1 MMHVILTILKIIG
14 IILLVLLA
22 ILLTVFLLLL
32 FVPMRYRLHVR
43 KQKDL
48 LEIDGRMTWLLHL
61 IRADLN
67 VKQMH
72 GKAVIRAAGFKL
84 KTLYFLKKEE
94 DTDSTTAES
103 TAPNVASEE
112 TASESEVPKPASEET
127 IADSTAP
134 KAASEETIADSTA
147 SKAASEETIADS
159 TAPKAA
165 SEEPTSKNTASKAA
179 SEEPA
184 AESTAPKA
192 VSGKKTAENTKPK
205 TKPGLLGRMMNLAA
219 RILNKVLGLILQIPQ
234 LPAEVYDKIDSIQD
248 QLCRKYDALQKKAD
262 PFLSIEAEHMLGKG
276 IRYLRYLIRGYAPRK
291 ITGYIRFGTGSP
303 DLTGEL
309 TGLLYVLLPEAGTG
323 YDIEPDF
330 YELVLD
336 TDTLAT
342 GQIRAYR
349 LIWVGIR
356 LILDKEFR
364 TLLRQIRGKD
374 KNKTSHRGPGGLRKK
389 AASQLAK
396 SGVEE
401 AA

>member
-61 IRADLN
+61 IRADLT

-127 IADSTAP
+127 IADSTA
-134 KAASEETIADSTA
+134 

-165 SEEPTSKNTASKAA
+165 AEEPTSKNTAPKAA

-184 AESTAPKA
+184 SENTAPKA
-192 VSGKKTAENTKPK
+192 ASGKKTADNTKSK
-205 TKPGLLGRMMNLAA
+205 TKPGLLGRMMNLIA

>member
-1 MMHVILTILKIIG
+1 MYAIIATGGKQYKVSEGDIIDIEKIEGENGTEVTFDKVICIG
-14 IILLVLLA
+14 GDTMKVGA
-22 ILLTVFLLLL
+22 DVAAATVTGT
-32 FVPMRYRLHVR
+32 VMD
-43 KQKDL
+43 Q
-48 LEIDGRMTWLLHL
+48 
-61 IRADLN
+61 
-67 VKQMH
+67 
-72 GKAVIRAAGFKL
+72 GK
-84 KTLYFLKKEE
+84 
-94 DTDSTTAES
+94 
-103 TAPNVASEE
+103 
-112 TASESEVPKPASEET
+112 
-127 IADSTAP
+127 
-134 KAASEETIADSTA
+134 
-147 SKAASEETIADS
+147 
-159 TAPKAA
+159 
-165 SEEPTSKNTASKAA
+165 
-179 SEEPA
+179 
-184 AESTAPKA
+184 
-192 VSGKKTAENTKPK
+192 GKK
-205 TKPGLLGRMMNLAA
+205 
-219 RILNKVLGLILQIPQ
+219 VV
-234 LPAEVYDKIDSIQD
+234 VYHYKRKSGYHKKNGHRQAYTRVKIDSIQD

>member
-61 IRADLN
+61 IRADLT

-103 TAPNVASEE
+103 TNPNVASEE

-134 KAASEETIADSTA
+134 KAASEETIAD
-147 SKAASEETIADS
+147 
-159 TAPKAA
+159 
-165 SEEPTSKNTASKAA
+165 
-179 SEEPA
+179 
-184 AESTAPKA
+184 
-192 VSGKKTAENTKPK
+192 NTKSK

-291 ITGYIRFGTGSP
+291 NTGYIRFGTGSP

>member
-103 TAPNVASEE
+103 TTPNVASEE

-134 KAASEETIADSTA
+134 KAASEETIAD
-147 SKAASEETIADS
+147 
-159 TAPKAA
+159 
-165 SEEPTSKNTASKAA
+165 
-179 SEEPA
+179 
-184 AESTAPKA
+184 
-192 VSGKKTAENTKPK
+192 NTKSK
-205 TKPGLLGRMMNLAA
+205 TKPGLLGRMMNLIA

>member
-103 TAPNVASEE
+103 TNPNVASEE

-134 KAASEETIADSTA
+134 KAASEETIAD
-147 SKAASEETIADS
+147 
-159 TAPKAA
+159 
-165 SEEPTSKNTASKAA
+165 
-179 SEEPA
+179 
-184 AESTAPKA
+184 
-192 VSGKKTAENTKPK
+192 NTKSK

>member
-61 IRADLN
+61 IRADLT

-127 IADSTAP
+127 IADSTA
-134 KAASEETIADSTA
+134 

-165 SEEPTSKNTASKAA
+165 AEEPASENTAPNAA

-184 AESTAPKA
+184 AESTAPNATAEEPVAESTAPKA

>member
-61 IRADLN
+61 IRADLT

-134 KAASEETIADSTA
+134 KAASEETIAD
-147 SKAASEETIADS
+147 
-159 TAPKAA
+159 
-165 SEEPTSKNTASKAA
+165 
-179 SEEPA
+179 
-184 AESTAPKA
+184 
-192 VSGKKTAENTKPK
+192 NTKSK
-205 TKPGLLGRMMNLAA
+205 TKPGLLGRMMNLIA
-219 RILNKVLGLILQIPQ
+219 RILNKVLGLILPIPQ

>member
-61 IRADLN
+61 IRADLT

-134 KAASEETIADSTA
+134 KAASEEPASENTA
-147 SKAASEETIADS
+147 QKAASGKKIAD
-159 TAPKAA
+159 
-165 SEEPTSKNTASKAA
+165 
-179 SEEPA
+179 
-184 AESTAPKA
+184 
-192 VSGKKTAENTKPK
+192 NTKSK
-205 TKPGLLGRMMNLAA
+205 TKPGLLGRMMNLIA

>member
-61 IRADLN
+61 IRADLT

-134 KAASEETIADSTA
+134 KAASEETIAD
-147 SKAASEETIADS
+147 
-159 TAPKAA
+159 
-165 SEEPTSKNTASKAA
+165 
-179 SEEPA
+179 
-184 AESTAPKA
+184 
-192 VSGKKTAENTKPK
+192 NTKSK
-205 TKPGLLGRMMNLAA
+205 TKPGLLGRMMNLIA

-349 LIWVGIR
+349 LIWVGIH

>member
-134 KAASEETIADSTA
+134 KAAAEEP
-147 SKAASEETIADS
+147 ASEN

-165 SEEPTSKNTASKAA
+165 S
-179 SEEPA
+179 
-184 AESTAPKA
+184 
-192 VSGKKTAENTKPK
+192 GKKIADNTKSK
-205 TKPGLLGRMMNLAA
+205 TKPGLLGRMMNLIA

>member
-61 IRADLN
+61 IRADLT

-94 DTDSTTAES
+94 DTDSTTADS

-127 IADSTAP
+127 IADSTA
-134 KAASEETIADSTA
+134 
-147 SKAASEETIADS
+147 SKAASEETIAD
-159 TAPKAA
+159 
-165 SEEPTSKNTASKAA
+165 
-179 SEEPA
+179 
-184 AESTAPKA
+184 
-192 VSGKKTAENTKPK
+192 NTKSK
-205 TKPGLLGRMMNLAA
+205 TKPGLLGRMMNLIA

>member
-134 KAASEETIADSTA
+134 KAASEETIAD
-147 SKAASEETIADS
+147 
-159 TAPKAA
+159 
-165 SEEPTSKNTASKAA
+165 
-179 SEEPA
+179 
-184 AESTAPKA
+184 
-192 VSGKKTAENTKPK
+192 NTKSK
-205 TKPGLLGRMMNLAA
+205 TKPGFLGRMMNLIA

>member
-103 TAPNVASEE
+103 TNPNVASEE

-134 KAASEETIADSTA
+134 KAASEETIAD
-147 SKAASEETIADS
+147 
-159 TAPKAA
+159 
-165 SEEPTSKNTASKAA
+165 
-179 SEEPA
+179 
-184 AESTAPKA
+184 
-192 VSGKKTAENTKPK
+192 NTKSK
-205 TKPGLLGRMMNLAA
+205 TKPGLLGRMMNLIA

>member
-61 IRADLN
+61 IRADLT

-94 DTDSTTAES
+94 DTDSTTADS

-134 KAASEETIADSTA
+134 KAASEETIAD
-147 SKAASEETIADS
+147 
-159 TAPKAA
+159 
-165 SEEPTSKNTASKAA
+165 
-179 SEEPA
+179 
-184 AESTAPKA
+184 
-192 VSGKKTAENTKPK
+192 NTKSK
-205 TKPGLLGRMMNLAA
+205 TKPGLLGRMMNLIA

>member
-61 IRADLN
+61 IRADLT

-134 KAASEETIADSTA
+134 KAAAEEPT
-147 SKAASEETIADS
+147 SKN

-165 SEEPTSKNTASKAA
+165 SEEPA
-179 SEEPA
+179 SEN
-184 AESTAPKA
+184 TAPKA
-192 VSGKKTAENTKPK
+192 ASGKKTAENTKPK

-349 LIWVGIR
+349 LVWVGIR

>member
-22 ILLTVFLLLL
+22 ILHTVFLLLL

-134 KAASEETIADSTA
+134 KAASEETIAD
-147 SKAASEETIADS
+147 
-159 TAPKAA
+159 
-165 SEEPTSKNTASKAA
+165 
-179 SEEPA
+179 
-184 AESTAPKA
+184 
-192 VSGKKTAENTKPK
+192 NTKSK
-205 TKPGLLGRMMNLAA
+205 TKPGLLGRMMNLIA

>member
-61 IRADLN
+61 IRADLT

-112 TASESEVPKPASEET
+112 T
-127 IADSTAP
+127 
-134 KAASEETIADSTA
+134 IADSTA
-147 SKAASEETIADS
+147 SKAAAEETIANS
-159 TAPKAA
+159 TAPKAAAEEPTSKNTAPKAA
-165 SEEPTSKNTASKAA
+165 SEEPA
-179 SEEPA
+179 SEN
-184 AESTAPKA
+184 TAPKA
-192 VSGKKTAENTKPK
+192 ASGKKIADNTKSK

-248 QLCRKYDALQKKAD
+248 QLCKKYDALQKKAD

>member
-103 TAPNVASEE
+103 TTPNVASEE

-134 KAASEETIADSTA
+134 KAASEETIAD
-147 SKAASEETIADS
+147 
-159 TAPKAA
+159 
-165 SEEPTSKNTASKAA
+165 
-179 SEEPA
+179 
-184 AESTAPKA
+184 
-192 VSGKKTAENTKPK
+192 NTKSK
-205 TKPGLLGRMMNLAA
+205 TKPGFLGRMMNLIA

>member
-112 TASESEVPKPASEET
+112 T
-127 IADSTAP
+127 IAD
-134 KAASEETIADSTA
+134 
-147 SKAASEETIADS
+147 
-159 TAPKAA
+159 
-165 SEEPTSKNTASKAA
+165 
-179 SEEPA
+179 
-184 AESTAPKA
+184 
-192 VSGKKTAENTKPK
+192 NTKSK
-205 TKPGLLGRMMNLAA
+205 TKPGLLGRMMNLIA

>member
-61 IRADLN
+61 IRADLT

-94 DTDSTTAES
+94 DTDRTTAES

-127 IADSTAP
+127 IADSTA
-134 KAASEETIADSTA
+134 

-165 SEEPTSKNTASKAA
+165 AEEPASENTAPNAA

>member
-61 IRADLN
+61 IRADLT

-127 IADSTAP
+127 IADSTAS

-165 SEEPTSKNTASKAA
+165 AEEPTSKNTAPKAA

-184 AESTAPKA
+184 SENTAPKA
-192 VSGKKTAENTKPK
+192 ASGKKTADNTKSK
-205 TKPGLLGRMMNLAA
+205 TKPGLLGRMMNLIA

>member
-22 ILLTVFLLLL
+22 ILHTVFLLLL

-134 KAASEETIADSTA
+134 KAASEETIAD
-147 SKAASEETIADS
+147 
-159 TAPKAA
+159 
-165 SEEPTSKNTASKAA
+165 
-179 SEEPA
+179 
-184 AESTAPKA
+184 
-192 VSGKKTAENTKPK
+192 NTKSK
-205 TKPGLLGRMMNLAA
+205 TKPGLLGRMMNLIA

-349 LIWVGIR
+349 LIWVGIH

>member
-61 IRADLN
+61 IRADLT

-127 IADSTAP
+127 IAD
-134 KAASEETIADSTA
+134 
-147 SKAASEETIADS
+147 
-159 TAPKAA
+159 
-165 SEEPTSKNTASKAA
+165 
-179 SEEPA
+179 
-184 AESTAPKA
+184 
-192 VSGKKTAENTKPK
+192 NTKSK
-205 TKPGLLGRMMNLAA
+205 TKPGLLGRMMNLIA

>member
-61 IRADLN
+61 IRADLT

-127 IADSTAP
+127 IADSTA
-134 KAASEETIADSTA
+134 

-165 SEEPTSKNTASKAA
+165 AEEPTLKSTAPNAA

-184 AESTAPKA
+184 SENTAPKA
-192 VSGKKTAENTKPK
+192 ASGKKTADNTKSK
-205 TKPGLLGRMMNLAA
+205 TKPGLLGRMMNLIA

>member
-112 TASESEVPKPASEET
+112 TASESEVPKP
-127 IADSTAP
+127 
-134 KAASEETIADSTA
+134 
-147 SKAASEETIADS
+147 ASEETIADS

>member
-134 KAASEETIADSTA
+134 KAASEETIAD
-147 SKAASEETIADS
+147 
-159 TAPKAA
+159 
-165 SEEPTSKNTASKAA
+165 
-179 SEEPA
+179 
-184 AESTAPKA
+184 
-192 VSGKKTAENTKPK
+192 NTKSK
-205 TKPGLLGRMMNLAA
+205 TKPGLLGRMMNLIA

>member
-61 IRADLN
+61 IRADLT

-127 IADSTAP
+127 IADSTA
-134 KAASEETIADSTA
+134 

-165 SEEPTSKNTASKAA
+165 SEETIADSTAPKAAAEEPASENTAPNATA
-179 SEEPA
+179 EEPA

>member
-61 IRADLN
+61 IRADLT

-134 KAASEETIADSTA
+134 KAAAEEPTLKSTA
-147 SKAASEETIADS
+147 PNAASEEPAS
-159 TAPKAA
+159 ENTAPKAA
-165 SEEPTSKNTASKAA
+165 SEEPA
-179 SEEPA
+179 SEN
-184 AESTAPKA
+184 TAPKA
-192 VSGKKTAENTKPK
+192 ASGKKTADNTKSK
-205 TKPGLLGRMMNLAA
+205 TKPGLLGRMMNLSA

>member
-61 IRADLN
+61 IRADLT

-134 KAASEETIADSTA
+134 KAAAEEPT
-147 SKAASEETIADS
+147 SKN

-165 SEEPTSKNTASKAA
+165 SEEPA
-179 SEEPA
+179 SEN
-184 AESTAPKA
+184 TAPKA
-192 VSGKKTAENTKPK
+192 ASGKKIADNTKSK
-205 TKPGLLGRMMNLAA
+205 TKPGLLGRMMNLIA